1 VARAIDPEVTGK
13 NREFLI
19 MDSEIDSEVFDL
31 IKRLQQ
37 LQEKAEALAA
47 HQHDLREQLKT
58 AEQKAR
64 ALHQKILE
72 EQSGTGGEG

>member
-1 VARAIDPEVTGK
+1 VERALNPGLTGK
-13 NREFLI
+13 DREFLI
-19 MDSEIDSEVFDL
+19 MDSEIDSQVFDL

-47 HQHDLREQLKT
+47 HQYDLREQLKV
-58 AEQKAR
+58 AEEKAR

-72 EQSGTGGEG
+72 EQSDIGGEG

>member
-1 VARAIDPEVTGK
+1 
-13 NREFLI
+13 
-19 MDSEIDSEVFDL
+19 MDSEIDSQVFDL

-47 HQHDLREQLKT
+47 HQHDLREQLKV
-58 AEQKAR
+58 AEEKAR

-72 EQSGTGGEG
+72 EQSDIGGEG